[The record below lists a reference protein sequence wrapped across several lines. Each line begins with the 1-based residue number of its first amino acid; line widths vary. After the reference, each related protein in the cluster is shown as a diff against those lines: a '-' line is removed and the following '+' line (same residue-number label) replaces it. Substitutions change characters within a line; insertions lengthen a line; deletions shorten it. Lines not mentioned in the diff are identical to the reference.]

1 MTNASTLINA
11 VAYARFSSD
20 NQREESIEAQVRAIK
35 YYAQNF
41 GINIIHVYAD
51 RAKTGKNDNRP
62 QFQLMLEHSKS
73 GDFDMVLVHKLDRFS
88 RNPADTNY
96 YEKVLNQNGVKL
108 VSVLEKLDDTPEG
121 QLMKQI
127 IIGMNSFYSANLAR
141 EVRKGLKEN
150 AMKKKFTGGKVNL
163 GYKIVDSKYEIDE
176 EQAKA
181 VRRIYEL
188 CIKGYG
194 KTRIVKTLYEEGF
207 KNPKGGRLGMF
218 APRTIYDIIRNEKY
232 IGKFTYTVAGETIIS
247 DDTIP
252 PIVDD
257 ETWLKAQETLSEKT
271 KPKYSENNQNYMLT
285 GKMFCGECGDLYTGC
300 GSRKGRYGRVY
311 YYYKCKGHK
320 LQLCDNTSINK
331 DTIEGLVIDEIVE
344 KVLEDR
350 VIDKIASEAVEYANR
365 GIEEP
370 SVSVSDLTKQEN
382 DIKTK
387 IDKLMDLYIDGAIDK
402 EVLNRKVESLQSEL
416 KMIQIE
422 KRKTVQLM
430 NCPKLDKDDFIEFLK
445 SFRFEA
451 EDYNDELAESLID
464 TFIDRV
470 NIFYNKIEIVFKI
483 DFDIIGGGRI
493 TTKSTADTET
503 ELLVGTNGRS
513 SGVMHTIPPIKF
525 IFNYDR
531 NEVKKR
537 YSKPKRSTEQ
547 IESDIN
553 EGNL

>member
-1 MTNASTLINA
+1 MTDTSTLINA

-73 GDFDMVLVHKLDRFS
+73 GEFDMVLVHKLDRFS

-163 GYKIVDSKYEIDE
+163 GYKVIDGKYEIDE

-181 VRRIYEL
+181 VKRIYEL

-194 KTRIVKTLYEEGF
+194 KTRIAKTLYEEGY

-232 IGKFTYTVAGETIIS
+232 IGRFTYTIAGETIIS
-247 DDTIP
+247 EDTIP
-252 PIVDD
+252 PIIDD

-271 KPKYSENNQNYMLT
+271 KPKHAEGNQNYMLT
-285 GKMFCGECGDLYTGC
+285 GKFICGECGEAYTGC

-311 YYYKCKGHK
+311 HYYKCKGHK
-320 LQLCDNTSINK
+320 LQLCSNTSINK
-331 DTIEGLVIDEIVE
+331 DTIEGLIIDEIVE
-344 KVLEDR
+344 KILEDN
-350 VIDKIASEAVEYANR
+350 VVDEIASQAVEYANK

-370 SVSVSDLTKQEN
+370 PVSISDLTKQEAG
-382 DIKTK
+382 IKTK
-387 IDKLMDLYIDGAIDK
+387 IDRLMDLYVDGAIDK
-402 EVLNRKVESLQSEL
+402 AVLNSKVESLQADL
-416 KMIQIE
+416 KIIQTE
-422 KRKTVQLM
+422 KRKTAQLM
-430 NCPKLDKDDFIEFLK
+430 SCPKLEKSDFVEFLK
-445 SFRFEA
+445 AFRFE
-451 EDYNDELAESLID
+451 ENEYSEELAESLID
-464 TFIDRV
+464 TFV
-470 NIFYNKIEIVFKI
+470 EKVTIFYDKIEVVFKI

-493 TTKSTADTET
+493 TTNSTTDTEADA
-503 ELLVGTNGRS
+503 VVSIGRS
-513 SGVMHTIPPIKF
+513 SGVNRTIPPITF

-531 NEVKKR
+531 NAVKKK
-537 YSKPKRSTEQ
+537 YTQSKRSAEQ
-547 IESDIN
+547 INSDIK
-553 EGNL
+553 EGNF